1 MARITLAGE
10 SLIAQKQ
17 GTQQVLNVAR
27 FIFANVPGLDP
38 QSPID
43 RAAPKPPANQIVHTY
58 TIPSG
63 NSGYVNPNQVVY
75 SSMLG
80 SDIGDFDWNWLGLE
94 TAEGVLFAV
103 AYVPLQQKRRNIPP
117 LQLGNNVTRNI
128 LVEFTGAQEL
138 TGITIDAST
147 WQHDFTARLKGI
159 DERERLSNRDV
170 YGRACF
176 FDSGLQLEKVGQ
188 VYRLKPG
195 QAYVEGVRV
204 LLPAAV
210 NITPTSLPT
219 TAWLDVALQ
228 RQSNDV
234 VASWQV
240 VFAANKADYVD
251 SAGVQHYC
259 VVLGDLTAAAITDRR
274 VVEAIKGPLLQH
286 LAARVGTYPQ
296 LRAQATTKDDVD
308 LGNIPNAISDDAS
321 TNSSEIL
328 ATTKAVHG
336 VQVNVTELVDGT
348 TPAGKAKQLATARKI
363 AISGAGTGNV
373 SFDGSQDVTLNL
385 TLADSGAT
393 AGTYTKVTI
402 NAKGLVTAGGSLV
415 AADIPNLDWSKIATG
430 RPTTL
435 VGYGITDAI
444 PTGYTNKRPQLY
456 APAPGRDYFAGA
468 MEIREAMLVT
478 DTQNSID
485 YAPRIVFHWGKVTAA
500 DLAMDTTGALQWNG
514 LPVWTAHNFSP
525 ASKADKAT
533 TLGGYGITDAV
544 KKADYGL
551 ASSYAPLSAI
561 DTIGLPG
568 GFHYFGGGYTSFVD
582 YVSLINI
589 PYGSNQ
595 YASQIGL
602 QQGGPE
608 PRMFCR
614 SVKNGS
620 TGAPDGWT
628 PTREVYHTGN
638 LKPETI
644 VPAGT
649 LVQSFCRNV
658 PTGTLRCNGA
668 AVSRTTFAALFA
680 AIGTLYGAGD
690 GATTFNL
697 PDTRGLF
704 TRDVDDGRGF
714 DPGRAQGTVQDS
726 QNRWHGHTASAGEA
740 GWHSHPGSYV
750 AEAGAH
756 VHTAPRAQNNN
767 VGGGS
772 PNFTTANYENGATA
786 ATHAAGA
793 HTHGLGIVGDGVH
806 THAITIA
813 GDGGNEARPVNMA
826 LYYFIKY

>member
-43 RAAPKPPANQIVHTY
+43 RAAPKPPANLIVHTY
-58 TIPSG
+58 TIPAG

-176 FDSGLQLEKVGQ
+176 FDSGLQLEKDGQ
-188 VYRLKPG
+188 AYRLKPG

-210 NITPTSLPT
+210 NITPTTLPT

-251 SAGVQHYC
+251 SAGIQHYC
-259 VVLGDLTAAAITDRR
+259 IALGDLTAAAITDRR
-274 VVEAIKGPLLQH
+274 AVEPIKGPLLQH

-308 LGNIPNAISDDAS
+308 LSNIPNAISDDPS

-328 ATTKAVHG
+328 ATTKAVNS
-336 VQVNVTELVDGT
+336 VRVNVTELVDGT

-402 NAKGLVTAGGSLV
+402 NAKGLATAGGSLV

-435 VGYGITDAI
+435 AGYGITDAI
-444 PTGYTNKRPQLY
+444 PTGLTNKRPQLY
-456 APAPGRDYFAGA
+456 APEPGRHYNQGA
-468 MEIREAMLVT
+468 MVIREAQLVVG
-478 DTQNSID
+478 TQTHFD
-485 YAPRIVFHWGKVTAA
+485 YAPRINFHWGDITAG
-500 DLAMDTTGALQWNG
+500 DLAMDAAGALQWSG
-514 LPVWTAHNFSP
+514 LPIWTAHNFTP

-533 TLGGYGITDAV
+533 TLAGYGITDGI
-544 KKADYGL
+544 KKGEYGL
-551 ASSYAPLSAI
+551 GSNSAPTSAI

-568 GFHYFGGGYTSFVD
+568 GFHHFGSGSSSFGE

-589 PYGSNQ
+589 PYGSSA
-595 YASQIGL
+595 YAGQIGMR
-602 QQGGPE
+602 QGLAE
-608 PRMFCR
+608 PSLHIR
-614 SVKNGS
+614 SVKNDAGNNPS
-620 TGAPDGWT
+620 GWT

-638 LKPETI
+638 LDPQAI
-644 VPAGT
+644 VPAGAL
-649 LVQSFCRNV
+649 LVTFSRKLQS
-658 PTGTLRCNGA
+658 GYLRANGA
-668 AVSRTTFAALFA
+668 AVSRTAYARLFA
-680 AIGTLYGAGD
+680 EIGTFWGAGD
-690 GATTFNL
+690 GSSTFNL
-697 PDTRGLF
+697 PDVRGIF
-704 TRDVDDGRGF
+704 IRDVDDGRGL
-714 DPGRAQGTVQDS
+714 DPGRVQGSVQFS
-726 QNRWHGHTASAGEA
+726 QNAWHTHSASTAEA
-740 GWHSHPGSYV
+740 GWHYHPGSSI
-750 AEAGAH
+750 AAAGEH
-756 VHTAPRAQNNN
+756 THTAPRAMNNN

-772 PNFTTANYENGATA
+772 PNFTTANYENGTTA
-786 ATHAAGA
+786 ATHSAGN
-793 HTHGLGIVGDGVH
+793 HTHALSMVGDGSHVH
-806 THAITIA
+806 PVTVA
-813 GDGGNEARPVNMA
+813 GDGGNEARPVNLA
-826 LYYFIKY
+826 LYHYIKY

>member
-17 GTQQVLNVAR
+17 GAQQVLNVAR

-43 RAAPKPPANQIVHTY
+43 RAAPKPPANQIMHTY
-58 TIPSG
+58 TIPAG

-94 TAEGVLFAV
+94 SAEGVLFAV

-138 TGITIDAST
+138 TGLTIDAST
-147 WQHDFTARLKGI
+147 WQHDFTVRLKGI

-176 FDSGLQLEKVGQ
+176 FDSGLQLEKDGQ

-195 QAYVEGVRV
+195 QAYIEGVRV
-204 LLPAAV
+204 LLPTAV

-234 VASWQV
+234 VASWQL

-274 VVEAIKGPLLQH
+274 TVEPIKGALLQH

-296 LRAQATTKDDVD
+296 LRAQATTKEDVD
-308 LGNIPNAISDDAS
+308 LGNIPNAISNDPS

-328 ATTKAVHG
+328 ATTKAVHS
-336 VQVNVTELVDGT
+336 VRVNVTELVDGT
-348 TPAGKAKQLATARKI
+348 TPAGKAKQLVTARKI

-402 NAKGLVTAGGSLV
+402 NAKGLVTGGGALA
-415 AADIPNLDWSKIATG
+415 AADIPNLDWSKIG
-430 RPTTL
+430 SGKPTTL
-435 VGYGITDAI
+435 AGYGITDAI
-444 PTGYTNKRPQLY
+444 PTGLTNKRPQLY
-456 APAPGRDYFAGA
+456 APEPGRHYNQGA
-468 MEIREAMLVT
+468 MVIREAQLVVG
-478 DTQNSID
+478 TQTHFD
-485 YAPRIVFHWGKVTAA
+485 YAPRILFHWGDVTAG
-500 DLAMDTTGALQWNG
+500 DLAMDAAGALQWSG
-514 LPVWTAHNFSP
+514 LPIWTAHNFTP
-525 ASKADKAT
+525 TSKADKAT
-533 TLGGYGITDAV
+533 TLAGYGITDGI
-544 KKADYGL
+544 KKGEYGL
-551 ASSYAPLSAI
+551 GSNSAPTSAI
-561 DTIGLPG
+561 DTVGLPG
-568 GFHYFGGGYTSFVD
+568 GFHHFGSGSTSFGE

-589 PYGSNQ
+589 PYGSSA
-595 YASQIGL
+595 YAGQIGMR
-602 QQGGPE
+602 QGLAE
-608 PRMFCR
+608 PSLLIR
-614 SVKNGS
+614 SVKNDAGNS
-620 TGAPDGWT
+620 PSGWT

-638 LKPETI
+638 LNPQAI

-649 LVQSFCRNV
+649 IITFTMSVAPAGFL
-658 PTGTLRCNGA
+658 PANGA
-668 AVSRTTFAALFA
+668 AISRTAYARLFA
-680 AIGTLYGAGD
+680 VLGTFYGAGD
-690 GATTFNL
+690 GSSTFNL
-697 PDTRGLF
+697 PDLRGLF
-704 TRDVDDGRGF
+704 VRGWDDGRGL
-714 DPGRAQGTVQDS
+714 DPG
-726 QNRWHGHTASAGEA
+726 
-740 GWHSHPGSYV
+740 
-750 AEAGAH
+750 
-756 VHTAPRAQNNN
+756 
-767 VGGGS
+767 
-772 PNFTTANYENGATA
+772 
-786 ATHAAGA
+786 
-793 HTHGLGIVGDGVH
+793 HGLGVFQPGQNASHTHDASCGTAGSHSHAFNYVNTPTTEDRPGIGAAMHHAGVSSAAGNRIQAAGDH
-806 THAITIA
+806 AHAITVHA
-813 GDGGNEARPVNMA
+813 SGGNESRPMNISFLMC
-826 LYYFIKY
+826 IKY